1 LRGDLTKPLQLH
13 LVYVLLKLPPCK
25 QVEALVLTGVGGG
38 FSTASE
44 VDELAE
50 AVGTGM
56 GTSSIT
62 AGRVVETEGAAC
74 KVVALAGAK
83 ALSGMM
89 EGFRG

>member
-1 LRGDLTKPLQLH
+1 
-13 LVYVLLKLPPCK
+13 
-25 QVEALVLTGVGGG
+25 
-38 FSTASE
+38 

-50 AVGTGM
+50 AVGTGT